1 MFDLIISGG
10 SVVDGSGSA
19 MYRADVGINGEYVD
33 AIGDLSSAQTA
44 RIIDAT
50 GLVISPGLIDT
61 HTHSEGALL
70 TDPQHANGLRQGIT
84 TLILGLDGMSYAPL
98 SPDNYRIHRHY
109 LGGLLGDPPEDLDM
123 SSVAAFRANYHKK
136 VAINT
141 AYLVPQGTVRLE
153 VAGFR
158 DIPLDQHALAK
169 AKRLIREG
177 IEQGAVGFSTG
188 GAYYPG
194 PWGDTQEFI
203 ELCKTVQEMD
213 SVYVA
218 EPRRAN
224 ASRAFGGDGVLEA
237 LEIARQTGVKLHLSH
252 FRTDYK
258 NPGTIEDRLGPVD
271 AAKSEGI
278 DCTLDIY
285 PYPTGSSISVSVLPS
300 YVQDG
305 GPEAILRR
313 LTDPAERQKLRDIL
327 SEEFEMSVGLDEVV
341 FTYLPKNSHL
351 EGMTLP
357 DVATHL
363 GTTVADALCDLLVDE
378 NLKIGYRGAPPHNVA
393 NWRQHNLDCMNLLS
407 RPDYMVCSDITPA
420 GSFTHPRS
428 FGAFPR
434 FLGRF
439 RREFNILSLEQMVH
453 RMTDRPAQ
461 RFGLTKRGRIE
472 KGHYADVVVFDAERI
487 IDNATYDDP
496 RQFPTGIPFVVVNGQ
511 VAVDHERCTGVLA
524 GQAVP

>member
-1 MFDLIISGG
+1 M
-10 SVVDGSGSA
+10 VV
-19 MYRADVGINGEYVD
+19 
-33 AIGDLSSAQTA
+33 
-44 RIIDAT
+44 
-50 GLVISPGLIDT
+50 SPGFIDT

-98 SPDNYRIHRHY
+98 SADNYLIHRHY

-136 VAINT
+136 VALNT

-158 DIPLDQHALAK
+158 DVPLDDDALEK
-169 AKRLIREG
+169 AKQLVKEG

-194 PWGDTQEFI
+194 PWGDTHEFI

-213 SVYVA
+213 SIYVA

-252 FRTDYK
+252 FRTDFK
-258 NPGTIEDRLGPVD
+258 NPGTIADRLGPVD
-271 AAKSEGI
+271 EAKSQGV

-305 GPEAILRR
+305 GPEAIMRR
-313 LTDPAERQKLRDIL
+313 LTDPTERQKLREIL
-327 SEEFEMSVGLDEVV
+327 HEEFEMSVALDEVV

-357 DVATHL
+357 DVAAHL
-363 GTTVADALCDLLVDE
+363 GTSVEDALCDLLVDE

-393 NWRQHNLDCMNLLS
+393 NWRQHNLDCMNLLA

-439 RREFNILSLEQMVH
+439 RREYGILNLEQMVH
-453 RMTDRPAQ
+453 RMTERPAQ
-461 RFGLTKRGRIE
+461 RFGLTRRGRIE
-472 KGHYADVVVFDAERI
+472 KGYYADVAVFDSERV
-487 IDNATYDDP
+487 IDNSTFDDP
-496 RQFPTGIPFVVVNGQ
+496 RQFPTGLPFVVVNGQ